1 MIVDYIDSQRER
13 FGVEPVCAVL
23 AEVGIS
29 IAPSTYYARS
39 KTPLTDVELD
49 EAYMANQLR
58 SLWQNNWGVYGA
70 RKLWHAARRA
80 GHDIGRDQVAR
91 LMKIARISGVL
102 RGKHRTITT
111 RRGDAAPRHPDLV
124 KRGWAAPTGIDQL
137 WVADFSYVWTLAG
150 FCYVAFVVD
159 VFSRRILGWRVTPR
173 PRTPAW
179 SPTPSGRR
187 CRSAAAPNTT
197 GWPPV

>member
-23 AEVGIS
+23 AEAGIS

-91 LMKIARISGVL
+91 LMKIAGISGVL
-102 RGKHRTITT
+102 RGKHRRITT
-111 RRGDAAPRHPDLV
+111 RRNDAAPRHPDLV

-150 FCYVAFVVD
+150 FC
-159 VFSRRILGWRVTPR
+159 
-173 PRTPAW
+173 
-179 SPTPSGRR
+179 
-187 CRSAAAPNTT
+187 
-197 GWPPV
+197 